1 MQKGAHMGP
10 RVVVFD
16 IGGVLIDW
24 NPAYL
29 YRKLLPDEASVSA
42 FLNEV
47 CTSAWNE
54 QFDSGMLFAEGVK
67 ELVKRHPEKAEL
79 IEAYW
84 LRWHEMLGGE
94 VPGTP
99 KILERLKA
107 AGVPVHAISNWSAE
121 TFPRARELY
130 RFLDAFDVLVV
141 SGREK
146 LVKPDAGIFQRFL
159 DQAGVKAEECIFVD
173 DNAANIAAAASLGF
187 HTEHFR
193 TANALEERLTAY
205 GLLPQLGVVEG

>member
-1 MQKGAHMGP
+1 MEP

-29 YRKLLPDEASVSA
+29 YRKLLPDEASVAA

-47 CTSAWNE
+47 CNSTWNE
-54 QFDSGMLFAEGVK
+54 QFDAGVPFEEGIANLAK
-67 ELVKRHPEKAEL
+67 DHPDRADL

-84 LRWHEMLGGE
+84 SRWHEMLGGE
-94 VPGTP
+94 VPGTSG
-99 KILERLKA
+99 ILERLKT

-121 TFPRARELY
+121 TFPRARAIFP
-130 RFLDAFDVLVV
+130 FLDSFEVLVV

-146 LVKPDAGIFQRFL
+146 LLKPDAAIFELFL
-159 DQAGVKAEECIFVD
+159 ERAGVGVEECIFID
-173 DNAANIAAAASLGF
+173 DNATNIAAAAALGF
-187 HTEHFR
+187 HTEHFQS
-193 TANALEERLTAY
+193 AAALEERL
-205 GLLPQLGVVEG
+205 GLLGLLSCRVEV